1 MESFFWIID
10 LLIPVMTIVIGLL
23 FRFLPPKKINMLY
36 GYRTYRSMSSQEAWD
51 AAHRLCG
58 KAYLWIGIGVAAFVA
73 ADKWM
78 NPLAP
83 EWLSLFHAAL
93 GLASLII
100 PIPFIEKKLKAQF
113 NK

>member
-23 FRFLPPKKINMLY
+23 FRFLPPKKINVLY
-36 GYRTYRSMSSQEAWD
+36 GYRTYRSMSSQDAWD
-51 AAHRLCG
+51 AAHKLCG
-58 KAYLWIGIGVAAFVA
+58 RAYLWIGFGVALFVA
-73 ADKWM
+73 LDKWL

-100 PIPFIEKKLKAQF
+100 PIPFIEKKLKARF